1 MKFPQVPSGG
11 ARRRPSEN
19 RGDGGDLE
27 SDVVGRN
34 RVIMKKLADA
44 LEENEEGNRTPPD
57 VAKELYQHPR
67 VSELNPGDVAKE
79 TEEGIKDA
87 LPED

>member
-1 MKFPQVPSGG
+1 
-11 ARRRPSEN
+11 
-19 RGDGGDLE
+19 
-27 SDVVGRN
+27 
-34 RVIMKKLADA
+34 MKKLADA